1 MNFFKRLFSK
11 KKNQK
16 DSDFIYR
23 SAVIKEFS
31 APVAINKGEKLKV
44 VVSGVF
50 SDLGWKMEEA
60 KAEIKNNEIILDVI
74 GKKKAGMMSAQA
86 LKPYDTVIEIKGLKQ
101 GDYVIRANKGTNRT
115 LMLKVE

>member
-1 MNFFKRLFSK
+1 MKCFKRKRSK
-11 KKNQK
+11 KKNEN
-16 DSDFIYR
+16 DSDFICR
-23 SAVIKEFS
+23 AAVIKEFS

-44 VVSGVF
+44 VVSGNF

-60 KAEIKNNEIILDVI
+60 KANLEGNVIILEVI

-86 LKPYDTVIEIKGLKQ
+86 LKPYDTVIEIKGLKP
-101 GDYVIRANKGTNRT
+101 GDYVIRASKGTNRT